1 MSRLF
6 SGLAAGVL
14 HDFDVSHPSLR
25 GLPKDLGLDK
35 PLLVCGAEVGVAGGV
50 GMPQLRMGHLD
61 WRCWARVWMQPRAG
75 VGSGG
80 DSVLGLVIL

>member
-35 PLLVCGAEVGVAGGV
+35 PLLVCGAEVGVADGV

-61 WRCWARVWMQPRAG
+61 WRCSHGEAM
-75 VGSGG
+75 
-80 DSVLGLVIL
+80 LGEGLPV